1 MIEYKPNINF
11 KIWRVYPPDSDILD
25 LDHKD
30 WPRGRAAKRAFTF
43 CGFMGGRAR
52 RPSSIGFRETSRGSV
67 KKSQTNKTDKKN
79 TAIQSAPENATSAP
93 TKPFERVDL
102 KALREQITNLVGNHA
117 VGMVNKTIAEA
128 DKGHYLAMKYL
139 FEMVGLCPATNSG
152 GGVEEEA
159 DSLAK
164 ILLERLNIPQPSTE
178 VTGEGGADAARLASD
193 TVK

>member
-1 MIEYKPNINF
+1 
-11 KIWRVYPPDSDILD
+11 V
-25 LDHKD
+25 
-30 WPRGRAAKRAFTF
+30 KRA
-43 CGFMGGRAR
+43 
-52 RPSSIGFRETSRGSV
+52 
-67 KKSQTNKTDKKN
+67 QTIKTDQKTK
-79 TAIQSAPENATSAP
+79 AIQSAAENAAPAP

-164 ILLERLNIPQPSTE
+164 ILLERLNIPLPSTE
-178 VTGEGGADAARLASD
+178 VTGESIADAARLESN